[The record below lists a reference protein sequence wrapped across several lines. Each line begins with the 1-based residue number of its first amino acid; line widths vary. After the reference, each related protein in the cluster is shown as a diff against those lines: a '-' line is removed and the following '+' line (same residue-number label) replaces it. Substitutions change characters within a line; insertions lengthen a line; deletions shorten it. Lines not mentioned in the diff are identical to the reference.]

1 MRLQQCRKYGGK
13 ANKFMLQQ
21 SNIKFGK
28 TEVLIIPSILLE
40 SQSQT
45 LLELFLLVF
54 LFFIRA
60 F

>member
-1 MRLQQCRKYGGK
+1 
-13 ANKFMLQQ
+13 MLHK
-21 SNIKFGK
+21 SNIFRTCINRLLKFGK

-54 LFFIRA
+54 LFIIRA